1 MNKSLVQFKNGDVK
15 RIFSINISH
24 DASVAYVV
32 DGQVEWMIEEE
43 RLTHRKHDSYPFMS
57 ILRANNIIDRN
68 SLLAV
73 TAIEIPTLEEVVNQS
88 VDTSLLIAS
97 KVLRKN
103 RYKYKSFEQ
112 QHHLSHASIGFYNS
126 GFEEAA
132 VVVVDGAGA
141 IKNGGH
147 EVESIYKA
155 SYPDSFELL
164 HQRYVPIFK
173 DTDDVVDNPTTGIGM
188 VYAAGAEYIG
198 YDYTASGKLMGLA
211 PYGKEDPEIKS
222 FITEDGEVNE
232 SIFYRVH
239 NGVIIE
245 YYDHI
250 APKDKMALYLLYNDS
265 NTRCQRHEDDDS
277 IVRIGP
283 ALSAP
288 DEVADPTVKFSLNCD
303 IAYRIQ
309 KDFETYMVNLIKKA
323 VDITGCKNVV
333 LSGGCALNCV
343 ANYEYLNH
351 LPEGGKLFVE
361 PICYDAGLPVGQALL
376 EWRQVT
382 KSSEIKPLKSL
393 YLGPPNTH
401 IMPEGSYF
409 VAGVGPVVDRIME
422 GHPVAIFQGRSEQGP
437 RALGNRSLLFDP
449 RNPDAQLILN
459 KKKGREWWR
468 PFAAS
473 VLLEH
478 VHDWFDMRG
487 LEESPFMM
495 YAVNAREEIWGK
507 IPGVLTLDKT
517 CRIQTVSKEQN
528 ENYYNVI
535 REFYDRTGVPMLL
548 NTSFNLGGD
557 TICETVDDVMDT
569 LRRSELEYTY
579 FPEHGKMVYV
589 PENSNA
595 GKKGKIDYSVT
606 NDEIYC

>member
-103 RYKYKSFEQ
+103 QYKYKSFEQ

-141 IKNGGH
+141 IKGGGH

-173 DTDDVVDNPTTGIGM
+173 NTDDVVDNPTTGIGM
-188 VYAAGAEYIG
+188 AYAAAAEYIG

-250 APKDKMALYLLYNDS
+250 APKDKMTLYLLYNDA

-361 PICYDAGLPVGQALL
+361 PICYDAGLPVGQAML

-382 KSSEIKPLKSL
+382 KSSEIKPLKNL
-393 YLGPPNTH
+393 YLGPRQTH
-401 IMPEGSYF
+401 ILPETAYDIS
-409 VAGVGPVVDRIME
+409 VQDVVDKIIE

-449 RNPDAQLILN
+449 RNKDAQVILN

-473 VLLEH
+473 VLLDH

-487 LEESPFMM
+487 LDESPYMM
-495 YAVNAREEIWGK
+495 FAVNALEEIWNE
-507 IPGVLTLDKT
+507 IPGVLHVDKT
-517 CRIQTVSKEQN
+517 CRIQTVSREQN
-528 ENYYNVI
+528 PYYYDLI

-557 TICETVDDVMDT
+557 TICESVDDVMDT
-569 LRRSELEYTY
+569 LKRSELEYTY

-595 GKKGKIDYSVT
+595 GKKGKINYMVT
-606 NDEIYC
+606 NDEV